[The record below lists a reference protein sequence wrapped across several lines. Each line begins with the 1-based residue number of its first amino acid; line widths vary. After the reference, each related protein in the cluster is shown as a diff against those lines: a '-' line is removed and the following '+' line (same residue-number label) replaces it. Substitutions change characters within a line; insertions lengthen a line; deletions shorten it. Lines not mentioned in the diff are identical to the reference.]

1 MNVGDLVRDK
11 SDLYVAQGVVLVV
24 KEKEYIIIKW
34 LDTGEEVCYDL
45 TSRGSYDTFYD
56 WFEVISENR

>member
-1 MNVGDLVRDK
+1 MNVGDLVQDA
-11 SDLYVAQGVVLVV
+11 SDWDTVQGVVLAV
-24 KEKEYIIIKW
+24 KEKEYTIIKW

-45 TSRGSYDTFYD
+45 TRGGYDTLYD